1 MPINLDGILLP
12 ITTTFTSGEDFDAE
26 ALTANLLKWNDSGV
40 VGYVVLGSTGERV
53 NLSEREC
60 LQVIETARRAV
71 PERLGFIVGA
81 GQQSTRGTIEE
92 IQRVANAGADATLV
106 ITPHYYR
113 AAITQDVLVSHYT
126 AVADASAIP
135 IILYSMPDL
144 TGVAIEP
151 ETAARLSRHAN
162 IIGIKDSSADIAKLA
177 ETVRLVRNDFAV
189 MIGNGTVL
197 CEALQA
203 GALGGI
209 LAVGCVAPKLCV
221 EIYEAVRAGDTNR
234 AALLQQALTP
244 LARAVTKTYGIGG
257 LKTAIEM
264 AGFAGGVARAPLQ
277 RPSETAIRE
286 IAQMLKQANDT
297 LRALSQ
303 SVSA

>member
-12 ITTTFTSGEDFDAE
+12 ITTTFSSAEDFDAE
-26 ALTANLLKWNDSGV
+26 ALTSNLLKWNNSGV
-40 VGYVVLGSTGERV
+40 IGYVVLGSTGERV
-53 NLSEREC
+53 NLTEREC
-60 LQVIETARRAV
+60 LQVIETARQAV
-71 PERLGFIVGA
+71 RQPLSFIVGA

-92 IQRVANAGADATLV
+92 IQSVANAGADAALV

-113 AAITQDVLVSHYT
+113 AAITQDALISHYT
-126 AVADASAIP
+126 AVADASPIP

-144 TGVAIEP
+144 TGITIEP
-151 ETAARLSRHAN
+151 ETAAGLSEHAN
-162 IIGIKDSSADIAKLA
+162 IIGIKDSSAVVAKLA
-177 ETVRLVRNDFAV
+177 ETVRLVHGDFAV

-203 GALGGI
+203 GARGGI
-209 LAVGCVAPKLCV
+209 LAVGCVAPKLFV
-221 EIYEAVRAGDTNR
+221 EIYDALKTGDTNR
-234 AALLQQALTP
+234 AALLQEALTP

-277 RPSETAIRE
+277 RPGEAAIKE
-286 IAQMLKQANDT
+286 IAQMLNQANDA
-297 LRALSQ
+297 LRALPQ

>member
-1 MPINLDGILLP
+1 MPNNLDGILLP
-12 ITTTFTSGEDFDAE
+12 VTTTFTSGEDFDAV
-26 ALTANLLKWNDSGV
+26 ALATNLSKWNNTGV
-40 VGYVVLGSTGERV
+40 IGYVVLGSTGERV
-53 NLSEREC
+53 NLNEREC

-71 PERLGFIVGA
+71 PERLGFIVGS
-81 GQQSTRGTIEE
+81 GQQSTRATIEE
-92 IQRVANAGADATLV
+92 IQRVASAGADATLV

-113 AAITQDVLVSHYT
+113 AAITQDALVSHYT
-126 AVADASAIP
+126 AVADASPIP

-144 TGVAIEP
+144 TGVTIEP
-151 ETAARLSRHAN
+151 ETAARLNQHAN
-162 IIGIKDSSADIAKLA
+162 IIGIKDSSADVAKLS

-197 CEALQA
+197 REALQA
-203 GALGGI
+203 GARGGI

-221 EIYEAVRAGDTNR
+221 EIYDTVKAGDTKR
-234 AALLQQALTP
+234 AALLQEALTP

-264 AGFAGGVARAPLQ
+264 AGFAGGSVRAPLQ
-277 RPSETAIRE
+277 RPSETAIAE
-286 IAQMLKQANDT
+286 IAQMLNQANDA
-297 LRALSQ
+297 LRSLPQ